1 MATSSSAA
9 PGAPPGTPL
18 QERDRETLSPL
29 KAGPGPGATPPRI
42 DTHRPSASSCP
53 HRHPDWERR
62 NRARTQTWWHLPRV
76 EEQWAIR
83 ELAGQGSEGCME
95 VFLSSHAHTTYRPQ
109 EPATTARDMHW
120 HKPDHPGLGPR
131 APQGTQHLC
140 LLPATP
146 QRKPVL
152 TPEPT
157 AQPAWL
163 GLAPRMAEGKGDSQV
178 GWVGGMGI

>member
-1 MATSSSAA
+1 
-9 PGAPPGTPL
+9 
-18 QERDRETLSPL
+18 
-29 KAGPGPGATPPRI
+29 
-42 DTHRPSASSCP
+42 
-53 HRHPDWERR
+53 
-62 NRARTQTWWHLPRV
+62 
-76 EEQWAIR
+76 
-83 ELAGQGSEGCME
+83 ME
-95 VFLSSHAHTTYRPQ
+95 VFLSSHAHTTYRPR
-109 EPATTARDMHW
+109 EPATTAQDMHW

-140 LLPATP
+140 FLPATP

-178 GWVGGMGI
+178 GGWHRPEGAKDLSDVVTRASVLMATYALCFPHGCPPEPQIRGPQKDIERPQTKWLSPRMPLRSLCFSLHFPKPLPPPLAPFLPLSLSLGQFFLLS